1 MEKKNN
7 WKAWLYLAPAL
18 ILMGLFTFFPILN
31 TFITSFL
38 KDYNYITGE
47 NSGFTFENYGIIL
60 GITENVAGIA
70 ESKNYTFIR
79 YALPNTLI
87 ITFVTVPISVLLS
100 LLIALGLN
108 RIKVFRSFF
117 QTVFFLPYVT
127 NTIAVGMVFSLMFS
141 NTGIINELLGL
152 GNLNW
157 IQTGSGASY
166 GRSMFVLCLYVI
178 WSALPYKI
186 LIFSSGLAG
195 IDQQY
200 YDAARIDGA
209 GRFKTDMKVTLPLLS
224 PQILYISI
232 TSFISGFKEYN
243 SVVGLFN
250 RSYTA
255 DANTNDLYT
264 VVYYIYDQIRGV
276 NGTRKIALASAGAVI
291 LFIII
296 FALTL
301 VQMAVSRKRVHYS

>member
-18 ILMGLFTFFPILN
+18 ILMGLFTFFPIIN
-31 TFITSFL
+31 TFVTSFL
-38 KDYNYITGE
+38 KDYNYITGANE
-47 NSGFTFENYGIIL
+47 GFTFENYGIIL
-60 GITENVAGIA
+60 GITENVPGIP
-70 ESKNYTFIR
+70 ESRNLTFIR

-87 ITFVTVPISVLLS
+87 ITFITVPISVALS
-100 LLIALGLN
+100 LLIALCLN
-108 RIKVFRSFF
+108 KIKIFRSFF
-117 QTVFFLPYVT
+117 QTLYFLPYVT

-141 NTGIINELLGL
+141 RTGIINTIFNL

-178 WSALPYKI
+178 WNALPYKI
-186 LIFSSGLAG
+186 LIFASGLQS

-209 GRFKTDMKVTLPLLS
+209 SKFKTDVKITLPLLS

-243 SVVGLFN
+243 AVVGLFN

-264 VVYYIYDQIRGV
+264 VVYYIYDQIRGT
-276 NGTRKIALASAGAVI
+276 NGNRKIALASAGAVV
-291 LFIII
+291 LFVII
-296 FALTL
+296 FILTII
-301 VQMAVSRKRVHYS
+301 QMQVSKKKVHYS